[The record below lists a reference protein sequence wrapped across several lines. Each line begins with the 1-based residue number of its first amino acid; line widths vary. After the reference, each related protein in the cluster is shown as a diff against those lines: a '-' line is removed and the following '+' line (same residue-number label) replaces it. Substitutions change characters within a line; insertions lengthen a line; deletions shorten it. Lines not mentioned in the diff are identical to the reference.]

1 MSAAQK
7 AFLSFRSL
15 STHKLKTL
23 RNLPVGARN
32 SALATLQMQTRAA
45 SGAILSRDTGS
56 AVVGASGTSGW
67 SRVDGVA
74 VGADGRPEIGVPWRR
89 SDYGE

>member
-1 MSAAQK
+1 
-7 AFLSFRSL
+7 
-15 STHKLKTL
+15 
-23 RNLPVGARN
+23 
-32 SALATLQMQTRAA
+32 MQTRAA